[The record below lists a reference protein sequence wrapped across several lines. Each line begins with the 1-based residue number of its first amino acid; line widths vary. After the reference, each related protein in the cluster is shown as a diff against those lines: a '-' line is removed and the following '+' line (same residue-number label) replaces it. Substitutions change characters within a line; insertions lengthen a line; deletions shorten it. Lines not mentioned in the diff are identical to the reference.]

1 MAAIHTYIYIYIYY
15 NNYIYKYTPVH
26 FFTTNALF
34 LCVCVRTNQPCI
46 YIGILAVKG
55 LGTGRHGRSPEAT
68 KFSGHSS
75 VFDRGNV
82 VQLPP
87 SKPGKEPIHASPTQL
102 EFRNEMSIRR
112 FVCHHLQHPS
122 PDVFSAR
129 TSDLTLWQ
137 VSRNSAGKEGVEK
150 LQSGKAT

>member
-1 MAAIHTYIYIYIYY
+1 MAAIHTYIYNNNDNCYY
-15 NNYIYKYTPVH
+15 YYIYKYTPVP
-26 FFTTNALF
+26 FFTNALF
-34 LCVCVRTNQPCI
+34 LFVCVRTNQPCI

-68 KFSGHSS
+68 KFSGPSS

-82 VQLPP
+82 VQLLP

-122 PDVFSAR
+122 PDVFSSKDERSHPLA
-129 TSDLTLWQ
+129 SIKEF
-137 VSRNSAGKEGVEK
+137 SR
-150 LQSGKAT
+150 